1 MLVKKLDKR
10 TGSAGRNHGSDSDSS
25 SKYHC
30 NDDTGQIRRNS
41 ARTKRRPGLSCNFLP
56 QRIIR
61 GTSKIGCHIK
71 RASQTQPCDGRNQQ
85 QTALNKR
92 QFSTTQ
98 SVVRRRKPVNQDSTN
113 TILTTV
119 PKPNSLCPVLFR
131 IFRYSAIPANKT
143 QFTKSCQIP

>member
-98 SVVRRRKPVNQDSTN
+98 SVLRRRKPVNQDSHKHH
-113 TILTTV
+113 IDHGSEAEQLVSCSV
-119 PKPNSLCPVLFR
+119 PDFPIQR
-131 IFRYSAIPANKT
+131 H
-143 QFTKSCQIP
+143 SCE